1 MTHPAR
7 RPVWDV
13 FSHRN
18 YTLFMLGLGPAA
30 ISSWMQRVG
39 IGWLAWELTHSPV
52 WLGVI
57 AAADLVPILL
67 LSPMAGV
74 YTDRSSP
81 MKILLVT
88 QWLQFVQAALL
99 AGFMLAGFLNIELLF
114 GLTLA
119 LGFIHAF
126 STAAR
131 HAVVPNTVPKA
142 LVGTAV
148 SLDSALFQA
157 SRFIGPAIAAII
169 IPIWGVLG
177 TFMAHALGTFLF
189 SIVMH
194 FMHMPVLVRA
204 KHQRKLWTDIAD
216 SVHYIRAHEGILPL
230 FLMLAAASICLR
242 PIQDMLPGFAEAVFN
257 SDAVGLAWLT
267 SAMGA
272 GAMISAMRVALLGNL
287 TGLANLAFA
296 GLIGVSLATF
306 GLVATRELMVGIV
319 FAAISGYTFNT
330 LSVSIQALVQSA
342 LDDSMRSRVMSF
354 YTVIYRGTPA
364 LGALFFGFIAE
375 FVGLRWSYALAAAI
389 GIATAALLFGKR
401 RAIRRTLE
409 RE

>member
-7 RPVWDV
+7 RPIIEV

-39 IGWLAWELTHSPV
+39 VGWLAWELTHSPV

-74 YTDRSSP
+74 FTDRSSP

-88 QWLQFVQAALL
+88 QWLQFIQAALL
-99 AGFMLAGFLNIELLF
+99 AGFMFIGFLNIEMLF
-114 GLTLA
+114 ALTLA

-126 STAAR
+126 ATAAR

-157 SRFIGPAIAAII
+157 SRFIGPAIAALV
-169 IPIWGVLG
+169 IPVWGVFG
-177 TFMAHALGTFLF
+177 AFSAHALGTFLF
-189 SIVMH
+189 SLVMH
-194 FMHMPVLVRA
+194 FMHMPAPSRSQ
-204 KHQRKLWTDIAD
+204 HHRKLWSDIAD
-216 SVHYIRAHEGILPL
+216 SVHYIRGHQGIMPL
-230 FLMLAAASICLR
+230 FIMLSAASICLR
-242 PIQDMLPGFAEAVFN
+242 PIQDMLPGFSEAVFQ

-272 GAMISAMRVALLGNL
+272 GAMISATRVALLGNL
-287 TGLANLAFA
+287 TGLTNMAFA

-306 GLVATRELMVGIV
+306 GLVATRELWVGIV
-319 FAAISGYTFNT
+319 FAFISGYTFNP

-354 YTVIYRGTPA
+354 YTVIYRGSPA
-364 LGALFFGFIAE
+364 LGALFFGLIAE
-375 FVGLRWSYALAAAI
+375 FAGLRWSYALAGAI
-389 GIATAALLFGKR
+389 GLATAAMLYSHR
-401 RAIRRTLE
+401 RSIRSALE
-409 RE
+409 PD